1 MQCIVPYL
9 DPDFKKSVGKR
20 YVCVIEKERQKNTKR
35 DRDTRDREE
44 ERRLVVLDPAVPEAG
59 LFLQMG
65 YASQ

>member
-35 DRDTRDREE
+35 DRDRGRNFN
-44 ERRLVVLDPAVPEAG
+44 RHRVL
-59 LFLQMG
+59 FF
-65 YASQ
+65 